1 MRGGCC
7 MPECTHCGKKWK
19 WSEAIRR
26 IFSLGTAII
35 CPYCDKKQYLTN
47 QSRRKMGIMHMLL
60 PLLILLP
67 IFIDISFPIA
77 LGMFAAAAI
86 IVFSI
91 YPFFMELT
99 DEEELPFGEK

>member
-1 MRGGCC
+1 MPRCKNCGG
-7 MPECTHCGKKWK
+7 KWK
-19 WSEAIRR
+19 WSDAIKR

-35 CPYCDKKQYLTN
+35 CPYCDEKQYLTN
-47 QSRRKMGIMHMLL
+47 QSRRKMGIVHMLL

-77 LGMFAAAAI
+77 FGMFAAATI

-91 YPFFMELT
+91 CPFIMELT
-99 DEEELPFGEK
+99 DKEELPFGEK